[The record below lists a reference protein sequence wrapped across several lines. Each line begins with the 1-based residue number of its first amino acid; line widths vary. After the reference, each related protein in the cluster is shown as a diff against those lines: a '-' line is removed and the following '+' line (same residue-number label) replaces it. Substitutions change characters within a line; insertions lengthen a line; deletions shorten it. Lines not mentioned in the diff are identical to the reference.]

1 MNVDMIRPGDETG
14 IRPRSS
20 AAREAW
26 TRTNDEMEL
35 IAERRREG
43 GWDVVSMPAVHT
55 SPVGKDQGDDDR
67 FGLVHVLPDNH
78 AGSFSDAFERGAFP
92 EYQAYRNEV
101 DGYVYQVT
109 ELVDPESGTI
119 VLVAGQYDRRLAEGM
134 ITTALDEEC
143 LFVHLRTIDGT
154 VLGSVRYE
162 SFDALLPDGD
172 RNA

>member
-1 MNVDMIRPGDETG
+1 MSRPGDEAG

-20 AAREAW
+20 AVREAW

-35 IAERRREG
+35 IAERRREE

-55 SPVGKDQGDDDR
+55 SPVGKDQGGDDR
-67 FGLVHVLPDNH
+67 SGLVHVLPDNH
-78 AGSFSDAFERGAFP
+78 AGSFSDAFERGTFP
-92 EYQAYRNEV
+92 QYRAYRNEV

-119 VLVAGQYDRRLAEGM
+119 ALVAGQYDRRFAEGM
-134 ITTALDEEC
+134 ITTAMEEDR
-143 LFVHLRTIDGT
+143 LFVHFRTIDGT

-162 SFDALLPDGD
+162 SFDALLPDVD